1 MHSHGWIR
9 RLPCIA
15 LRLQHQAVPCE
26 PRTAYPARLLTEDLD
41 MKQVRFEIYNDKSG
55 RSQPWR
61 WRLVA
66 ANGEPVASG
75 GEGFVSRPTP
85 RGRSAA

>member
-1 MHSHGWIR
+1 
-9 RLPCIA
+9 
-15 LRLQHQAVPCE
+15 
-26 PRTAYPARLLTEDLD
+26 
-41 MKQVRFEIYNDKSG
+41 MKQVYFGVYNDKSG

-75 GEGFVSRPTP
+75 GEGFSSKANAE
-85 RGRSAA
+85 RSVKRIIELVQGEGPPIIEVDD